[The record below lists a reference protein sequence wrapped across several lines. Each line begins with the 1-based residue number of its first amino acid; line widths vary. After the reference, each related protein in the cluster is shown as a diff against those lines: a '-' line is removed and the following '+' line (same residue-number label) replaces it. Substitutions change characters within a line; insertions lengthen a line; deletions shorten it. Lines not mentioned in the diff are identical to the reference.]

1 MADPNNDLRG
11 DRRFATTHWSVV
23 IAAGKGSDIT
33 ARQALATL
41 CEDYWYPLYAYTRR
55 RGYQPAEAQD
65 LTQGFFLHLLEKGA
79 LQAAVPTRGR
89 FRSFL
94 LSSLHHYISNQWR
107 HDQAQKQGG
116 GRRILSLDLE
126 DGERRYHLEP
136 TDEMT
141 PEKIYERRWAMTLL
155 HKAVEALRDRYAR
168 SDKLQIFDALK
179 VYLGGQDDTVPYR
192 DLAQQLGT
200 TEGAVKVAVHRLRQ
214 RCRDC
219 LRRTIAQT
227 VAGAE
232 EIDEELRYL
241 LQAIQG

>member
-1 MADPNNDLRG
+1 MADPEDDLRG

-23 IAAGKGSDIT
+23 VAAGKGSDVA

-41 CEDYWYPLYAYTRR
+41 CADYWYPLYAYTRR
-55 RGYQPAEAQD
+55 RGHQPAEAQD
-65 LTQGFFLHLLEKGA
+65 LTQGFFLHLLEKDT
-79 LQAAVPTRGR
+79 LQAAAQSRGR

-94 LSSLHHYISNQWR
+94 LTSLHHYITNEWR
-107 HDQAQKQGG
+107 HNQTLKRGG
-116 GRRILSLDLE
+116 GRHILSLDLE
-126 DGERRYHLEP
+126 EGERRYHLEP

-155 HKAVEALRDRYAR
+155 NKAVETLREEYAHSER
-168 SDKLQIFDALK
+168 LHLFDALK
-179 VYLGGQDDTVPYR
+179 AYLGGQESTIPYR
-192 DLAQQLGT
+192 DLALRLGT

-214 RCRDC
+214 RCRDR

-227 VAGAE
+227 VAEEE

-241 LQAIQG
+241 FQAIQG